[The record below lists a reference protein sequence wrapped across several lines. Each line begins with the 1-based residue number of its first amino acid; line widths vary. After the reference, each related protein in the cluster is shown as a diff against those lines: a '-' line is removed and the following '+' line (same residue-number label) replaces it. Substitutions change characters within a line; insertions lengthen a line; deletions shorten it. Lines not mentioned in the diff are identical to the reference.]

1 MTLGV
6 ALLGAGRIG
15 AVHAGA
21 IAQHSDSKLLYVR
34 SRHPDTERLAARY
47 HAHAVT
53 DLDTIWGD
61 PAVDA
66 VVIATPTPTHC
77 DLIEQAVAAGKAVLC
92 EKPIDQNIER
102 VEETWKRIGAEGA
115 SRVRIGFNRRFDPT
129 FQLVREQLDA
139 GSAGR
144 LEAIHI
150 VTRVVNPPSY
160 RYVQGSGGLFRDMTI
175 HDLDLLRFLVDEE
188 PTRIYAAGS
197 ALVDPELAAYDDID
211 SAKLLLEYDSGMLV
225 TIENSRRSAYGFD
238 GRVEI
243 FGSSGQ
249 VTARVGGAPDVS
261 VSNAEGTGRR
271 PRFAQAPDVAFG
283 SSFARQWEAFAD
295 AISEARPIPGAT
307 FADGWAAL
315 SIAIAAKRSHQERQ
329 PVEIKGSFEEYMS

>member
-249 VTARVGGAPDVS
+249 VTARESAAPQTYQYQTPKAPADVHDS
-261 VSNAEGTGRR
+261 PKHPTL
-271 PRFAQAPDVAFG
+271 
-283 SSFARQWEAFAD
+283 
-295 AISEARPIPGAT
+295 
-307 FADGWAAL
+307 L
-315 SIAIAAKRSHQERQ
+315 SGHLLHANGKRSLTLFPKHDPFPVQ
-329 PVEIKGSFEEYMS
+329 PLLTDGRPSQSPSQRNDLIKSASL